1 MQIMK
6 KLLFIFTL
14 AAICAV
20 TTSSF
25 KPAQSA
31 NENLKQTLVVA
42 SAQDID
48 SPEDVKKDEKKQKQA
63 ATSSCCQA
71 KAEKPA
77 CTEKQQKSCAA
88 SKVECPAAKKSEKK

>member
-1 MQIMK
+1 MK

-25 KPAQSA
+25 TTVQSA
-31 NENLKQTLVVA
+31 DEYSEQTHVVV
-42 SAQDID
+42 SAQDVD
-48 SPEDVKKDEKKQKQA
+48 SPEDVKKDKKKQKQA
-63 ATSSCCQA
+63 ATTSCCQA
-71 KAEKPA
+71 KAEKPE